1 MASDEET
8 LLLLLLRHRR
18 RQRKRKTRSVWVE
31 EILMY
36 REQEGDFY
44 TLYPRLRRSEK
55 KFFNYFRMSIASF
68 DELTSILKLSISRQD
83 TVMRKS
89 IPAEQ
94 RLAMTLR
101 FLATGC
107 SFEDLQYAYR
117 CGISTIS
124 NIIKDVCQQV
134 WLNMRDDILPQNI
147 TEETWKRIADRFERH
162 AQFPNCIGAVDGK
175 HIRIFKPGNSGSS
188 HYNYKNYFSI
198 ILLAIC
204 DSDYKF
210 IFCDIGCYGRHSDS
224 TIFEDTIFFTKLQEK
239 SLNIPKPRPISTD
252 GCTLPYVLIGDEAF
266 SLSENLL
273 RPYPGKRL
281 TEKMRIF
288 NYRLTRARRYVECSF
303 GILTNKW
310 RIFHTPMKL
319 SLEFCKDVV
328 KACCILH
335 NFVRDRD
342 GFTFEDTLTINGLEN
357 IATIPN
363 EGDSLSGPIIRE
375 KFSDYFS
382 SSEGSVSW
390 QLDCI

>member
-273 RPYPGKRL
+273 RPY
-281 TEKMRIF
+281 
-288 NYRLTRARRYVECSF
+288 
-303 GILTNKW
+303 
-310 RIFHTPMKL
+310 
-319 SLEFCKDVV
+319 LEFCKDVV

-375 KFSDYFS
+375 NFSDYFS